1 MNITQYQIDAFTDR
15 VFGGNPAAV
24 CLLEGWL
31 PSETMQAIAE
41 ENNLSETVFC
51 VPDDGG
57 YGIRWFTPR
66 FEIGLAGHPTLAAA
80 WVVLNVVDPRGSAVR
95 FTSKDGEV
103 LNVRRDGERLH
114 MDFPAI
120 PARPADNEDILAAA
134 FGVRPEGAFLARDA
148 MAIFGDAAT
157 VRDLQPD
164 MTKIAALDV
173 LGVIA
178 TAPGDDCDFVS
189 RFFAPRAGIPED
201 PVTGSTHC
209 TLAPYWADRLGKRK
223 LFARQ
228 ISARGGAL
236 YLEVRGDRVSI
247 GGQAVPFMQGI
258 ITLPGN

>member
-1 MNITQYQIDAFTDR
+1 MRIKQYQIDAFTDR

-24 CLLEGWL
+24 CLLDDWI
-31 PSETMQAIAE
+31 PAETMQAIAA

-80 WVVLNVVDPRGSAVR
+80 WVVLHEISPVAEKVR

-103 LNVRRDGERLH
+103 LTVVRDGARLV
-114 MDFPAI
+114 MDFPSVPGAE
-120 PARPADNEDILAAA
+120 ADNIDEAAEA
-134 FGVRPEGAFLARDA
+134 LGAMPEALLQARDA
-148 MAIFGDAAT
+148 MAVFADEAA
-157 VRDLQPD
+157 VRALEPD
-164 MTKIAALDV
+164 MPKVAALDA

-178 TAPGDDCDFVS
+178 TAPGKDCDFVS

-201 PVTGSTHC
+201 PVTGSAHC
-209 TLAPYWADRLGKRK
+209 TLTPYWAVRLGKSK

-228 ISARGGAL
+228 VSQRGGEL
-236 YLEVRGDRVSI
+236 HCEHRGDRVLLA
-247 GGQAVPFMQGI
+247 GTAVPFMEGV
-258 ITLPGN
+258 ITL